1 MKNRRFLIC
10 LYLTLSVTSFGCAK
24 LSFTADPPSANAIAV
39 ASPTPSPS
47 ENLED
52 PPPPMPPPRTPRPSP
67 PILHNK
73 EKKDDELIAAIK
85 VKNTEQVKQLLEI
98 GADPNSFSRL
108 SETSFYYTTALG
120 LAVDRKKIEIAQL
133 LLEHGAN
140 VNKYEFENEYEYD
153 FLATATNFG
162 LAIQNEDLEMMSLLA
177 AHNADLGLSSDSP
190 YLGKNPKILDFL
202 IKKGYDINARDEK
215 GMTILTEAVY
225 DNKLDLVKTILRYK
239 PDLNQRTEESQFTD
253 YKKLTPL
260 QLAEFFGRK
269 EIVRELKKAGA
280 RK

>member
-1 MKNRRFLIC
+1 MKNRRFLIFFF
-10 LYLTLSVTSFGCAK
+10 LSLSVTAFGCAK
-24 LSFTADPPSANAIAV
+24 LSLSADPPSAKAIAV
-39 ASPTPSPS
+39 VTPTPSPS
-47 ENLED
+47 VNLEE

-67 PILHNK
+67 PILQNK

-85 VKNTEQVKQLLEI
+85 AENTEQVKQLLEA
-98 GADPNSFSRL
+98 GADPNSFSRH

-140 VNKYEFENEYEYD
+140 VNKYEFENEYEYE

-162 LAIQNEDLEMMSLLA
+162 LATQNEDLEMMSLLA
-177 AHNADLGLSSDSP
+177 AHTADLGLRSDSP
-190 YLGKNPKILDFL
+190 YLGKNPKVLDFL
-202 IKKGYDINARDEK
+202 IRNGYDINARDEK

-239 PDLNQRTEESQFTD
+239 PDLTQRTEESLFTD
-253 YKKLTPL
+253 FKKFTPL
-260 QLAEFFGRK
+260 QLAEFFGRE